1 MTNKELQ
8 DYLKQFINS
17 ENAEKM
23 GEVFQSI
30 QDNENQ
36 LEKAKEENVKLKD
49 KIVSMVTS
57 VPVKE
62 IKEEQPV
69 EPAHADQLSI
79 DEAIA
84 GWAEQNLNKEKK

>member
-17 ENAEKM
+17 DNAEKM

-30 QDNENQ
+30 QDNETQ

-62 IKEEQPV
+62 IKEEQPI
-69 EPAHADQLSI
+69 EPAHADQFSI